1 MTALEQLAAYVGIA
15 PEYVD
20 QTGREVRVTSDETR
34 RALLASLGIDAST
47 DDAARQALASLI
59 AEDEAHLVPPVRV
72 VRQDDRSARAFDVRA
87 PASRARSGPWRLE
100 LEMENGE
107 TRIAEGPWRGDALL
121 RLTLPE
127 DLPLGYHQ
135 LRLAL
140 GSGGDEWS
148 AEQTL
153 IVVPSRCVTP
163 SDVIGDDDAFGLIAN
178 LYSIRSS
185 TNWGIGD
192 FSDLGALA
200 AWGASVGADFAGVNP
215 LHALLNR
222 GADIGPYSPV
232 TRLFRNPI
240 YIDVTR
246 VPELEHAPDLR
257 ERISAPELRSQIDA
271 LREYPEVRYEQV
283 MATKGLALDAL
294 HRVFLERLRGSDDS
308 RARAYDEYVA
318 QHEPALTRFAIWMTI
333 AETRAADR
341 PSAYGGD
348 WRSWPAEL
356 QSPHTAAVR
365 RFAEE
370 HAQRVDFHRW
380 LQFEADRQLAAAS
393 CRARDG
399 GMRIGLYQDLAI
411 GTSAAGAD
419 VWAASH
425 LFVNGACVGAPPDA
439 YSSTGQNWGLPPV
452 NPRALKQDRYRYFV
466 DILRSGF
473 RHAGALRI
481 DHILGLFRL
490 FWIPDGMPG
499 SKGAYVRSPSDDL
512 LGIVALES
520 VRHNALVVG
529 EDLGTI
535 PEGVP
540 ETLERW
546 GILSS
551 KVLLF
556 EREPDGA
563 FKSERAY
570 PRLALATADTHDM
583 PPLAGYWQGR
593 DIDVRTNVGL
603 VNDDDEVE
611 RARAA
616 RDAEY
621 ALLLRRLIESHI
633 LPNDHAVRSPAELRA
648 AVHAFLCRT
657 PSQLVGIALDD
668 LAGEA
673 EPVNV
678 PGVGPDKHPSW
689 TRKMRHTLE
698 TLFVSSDVHT
708 ALRCD
713 GRIRSS
719 IPSEAKDR
727 SS

>member
-1 MTALEQLAAYVGIA
+1 VTALEQLAAYLGIE

-20 QTGREVRVTSDETR
+20 QTGRERRVTSDETR

-47 DDAARQALASLI
+47 EDAARAALASII
-59 AEDEAHLVPPVRV
+59 AEDELSLLPPVRV
-72 VRQDDRSARAFDVRA
+72 AQQGDGAAPAFEVRA
-87 PASRARSGPWRLE
+87 PAARSNSGPWRLE
-100 LEMENGE
+100 LDFENGD
-107 TRIAEGPWRGDALL
+107 RRVAEGPWRGDAVL

-127 DLPLGYHQ
+127 DIPLGYHR

-140 GSGGDEWS
+140 SSGGDEWS
-148 AEQTL
+148 GEQTL
-153 IVVPSRCVTP
+153 IVVPRRCVTP
-163 SDVIGDDDAFGLIAN
+163 TDIIGERDAFGLIAN
-178 LYSIRSS
+178 LYTIRSS

-192 FSDLGALA
+192 FSDLASLA
-200 AWGASVGADFAGVNP
+200 TWGASVGAAFVGVNP

-222 GADIGPYSPV
+222 GADIAPYSPV
-232 TRLFRNPI
+232 SRLFRNPI
-240 YIDVTR
+240 YIDVAR
-246 VPELEHAPDLR
+246 VPELQHATDLR
-257 ERISAPELRSQIDA
+257 ERLSAPELRSRIEE
-271 LREYPEVRYEQV
+271 LREYPDVRYEQV

-294 HRVFLERLRGSDDS
+294 HRVFLERVRGSGDP
-308 RARAYDEYVA
+308 RERAYDEYVA
-318 QHEPALTRFAIWMTI
+318 QHDPALTRFAIWMAI
-333 AETRAADR
+333 AETRASEQR
-341 PSAYGGD
+341 GPYGGD

-356 QSPHTAAVR
+356 QSPENDAVR
-365 RFAEE
+365 RFAEQ

-380 LQFEADRQLAAAS
+380 LQFEADRQLAEAA
-393 CRARDG
+393 CRARDA
-399 GMRIGLYQDLAI
+399 GMPIGLYQDLAI

-419 VWAASH
+419 AWAARD
-425 LFVNGACVGAPPDA
+425 LFVHGACVGAPPDA
-439 YSSTGQNWGLPPV
+439 YSATGQNWGLPPL
-452 NPRALKQDRYRYFV
+452 NPRALKQNGYRYFV

-490 FWIPDGMPG
+490 FWIPDGRPG
-499 SKGAYVRSPSDDL
+499 SEGAYIRYPTDDL

-520 VRHNALVVG
+520 VRHNAIVVG

-535 PEGVP
+535 PHEVP
-540 ETLERW
+540 EALQRW

-556 EREPDGA
+556 ERDHDR
-563 FKSERAY
+563 FKAEHEY

-583 PPLAGYWQGR
+583 PPLTGYWQGR
-593 DIDVRTNVGL
+593 DIDVRAGVGL
-603 VNDDDEVE
+603 MNDDDEIE
-611 RARAA
+611 RARAE
-616 RDAEY
+616 RDRDYA
-621 ALLLRRLIESHI
+621 ALLDRLREAKVLASDQVI
-633 LPNDHAVRSPAELRA
+633 RSPAELRA

-668 LAGEA
+668 LAGEV

-689 TRKMRHTLE
+689 TRKMRTTLE

-713 GRIRSS
+713 GRVRSNVL
-719 IPSEAKDR
+719 PDATDR
-727 SS
+727 SP